1 VPANLEYCPTAHP
14 VRAVTLVVPGLNV
27 IPSAMQALVEWLNA
41 RGSHVFLVKL
51 SGHHA
56 DSVGIMEVTQEIWV
70 ADMLEGYGAARSA
83 AEEQGVPLHFL
94 GYSLGAL
101 LGQFLLAMPGHEIRF
116 DKQVLFAP
124 ATAIRQRNYL
134 LKLLFGWNSLT
145 LPSYAPERYKANKRL
160 PIRIYKIMFGMEA
173 ELERAGAGRSRV
185 PTLVFL
191 DPRDELISY
200 KKIGR
205 YFGDGHNEVVQLD
218 SRMRGRYG
226 GYHHLIINE
235 STMGKKNWALVVD
248 KMGAFL
254 FR

>member
-27 IPSAMQALVEWLNA
+27 IPSAMQALVEWLNDG
-41 RGSHVFLVKL
+41 GSHVFLVKL

-56 DSVGIMEVTQEIWV
+56 DSVPIMDVTRTIWET
-70 ADMLEGYGAARSA
+70 DMLNGYEAARRL
-83 AEEQGVPLHFL
+83 AEEHAVPLYFL

-101 LGQFLLAMPGHEIRF
+101 LGQSLLSMPGRDIRF
-116 DKQVLFAP
+116 DRQVLFAP
-124 ATAIRQRNYL
+124 ATAIRKRNYL
-134 LKLLFGWNSLT
+134 LKLLFGWDSLT

-160 PIRIYKIMFGMEA
+160 PMSIYKIMFGMEA
-173 ELERAGAGRSRV
+173 ELWKAGRVSV

-200 KKIGR
+200 KKVR
-205 YFGDGHNEVVQLD
+205 RFFGMGAVIVPLS

-226 GYHHLIINE
+226 GYHHLIINA
-235 STMGKKNWALVVD
+235 STMGETNWALVVE
-248 KMGAFL
+248 KMRSFL
-254 FR
+254 IF